1 VIGGTTPCEP
11 GTMPEPDT
19 PPGAVGE
26 TWVTGGGGGT
36 GFGVGELNVGVVG
49 GTGLTNC
56 ARAWPI
62 VKAAAIPASTT
73 PAKNAGAGR
82 FNPVAVIIVSLSS
95 TAPS

>member
-1 VIGGTTPCEP
+1 
-11 GTMPEPDT
+11 MPEPDT

-26 TWVTGGGGGT
+26 TGVTGGSGVTALGGG
-36 GFGVGELNVGVVG
+36 VLNVGVVG

-62 VKAAAIPASTT
+62 VKAAAIPASISL
-73 PAKNAGAGR
+73 AKNAGAGR
-82 FNPVAVIIVSLSS
+82 FDPVAVILVSLSS